1 MIASNSQRFYK
12 YACSLAV
19 ASGLL
24 VVMLTGL
31 VAYNAA
37 RGKVA
42 TLLNSRQVIRLHE
55 ELRSQPKNEAL
66 KTRIRQLD
74 YQLRQEIF
82 YRLKLSHN
90 ASRSLL
96 VAMAVFL
103 ASAHFVRNFRRATP
117 NPLAWGTRNNAQE
130 KQKTLIARYSVGG
143 MFALFIVTAVTVAS
157 QPVNLPDK
165 TPAQPEASNV
175 PPFPTTEEIQQQWPS
190 FRGPNGFGTAQKATL
205 PTEWNVG
212 TGKNILWK
220 TGIPL
225 RGVSSPVVWDKAVFL
240 TGADETQSSVY
251 RIDLENGAILW
262 TATVKLPGGTRPQK
276 PQVLDDTSLAAPT
289 PVTDGRKVYAVFPTG
304 EIAAFD
310 FNGKQIWARNIG
322 PLENAY
328 GYASSLAIYQDR
340 LLIQID
346 RGQPEDGQS
355 KLLALNTQTGQPLWE
370 VKRPVAGSWSSPVLI
385 NFKGEP
391 QLITTANPFVIAYN
405 PVDGKELW
413 RNQCLESDV
422 APSPIL
428 AGEMIV
434 AIAPNSRIVG
444 LHPDAKEI
452 AWKCEDGVPDASSPV
467 SDGKRIYVL
476 AGTQLSCLNLE
487 TGAVLWTQDLGADF
501 YASPTIAGNALI
513 LTSRKG
519 GSWILEPGDSYK
531 ELGKGDLG
539 EECFS
544 MVPIGKRL
552 LVRGKNNLFCIEG
565 K

>member
-1 MIASNSQRFYK
+1 MIASNSHRFYK
-12 YACSLAV
+12 YAYSLAV
-19 ASGLL
+19 ASCLL
-24 VVMLTGL
+24 VLMLTGL

-276 PQVLDDTSLAAPT
+276 PQHQSCRSHSGYRWTKSLC
-289 PVTDGRKVYAVFPTG
+289 R
-304 EIAAFD
+304 IS
-310 FNGKQIWARNIG
+310 NRRNR
-322 PLENAY
+322 
-328 GYASSLAIYQDR
+328 SLR
-340 LLIQID
+340 
-346 RGQPEDGQS
+346 
-355 KLLALNTQTGQPLWE
+355 
-370 VKRPVAGSWSSPVLI
+370 
-385 NFKGEP
+385 F
-391 QLITTANPFVIAYN
+391 
-405 PVDGKELW
+405 
-413 RNQCLESDV
+413 
-422 APSPIL
+422 
-428 AGEMIV
+428 
-434 AIAPNSRIVG
+434 
-444 LHPDAKEI
+444 
-452 AWKCEDGVPDASSPV
+452 
-467 SDGKRIYVL
+467 
-476 AGTQLSCLNLE
+476 
-487 TGAVLWTQDLGADF
+487 
-501 YASPTIAGNALI
+501 
-513 LTSRKG
+513 
-519 GSWILEPGDSYK
+519 
-531 ELGKGDLG
+531 
-539 EECFS
+539 
-544 MVPIGKRL
+544 
-552 LVRGKNNLFCIEG
+552 
-565 K
+565 